1 MIGSKYSFWYYMA
14 ELEQLQIDQIKE
26 LLQASSMAKQKGL
39 ASEAT
44 LEIVSKNIGKC
55 IKITNLLIST

>member
-1 MIGSKYSFWYYMA
+1 MA

-44 LEIVSKNIGKC
+44 LEIVSKNIAAMA
-55 IKITNLLIST
+55 LSLIHI